1 MLSIRHGYHAAL
13 ANVVA
18 GPGTSSFLSPSC
30 DCRFWRYSCSPGM
43 HRSTADMAAS
53 VICALHAL
61 WRLLYC
67 VQLNFQLKATGP
79 TVTKFFMVMTGYM
92 HWMGC
97 LWYLLSELVIRFDV
111 IDDDPTIEVALAEGS
126 FAATLLARRLLP
138 APTP

>member
-1 MLSIRHGYHAAL
+1 MLSIRQGYHAAL

-18 GPGTSSFLSPSC
+18 GPGTSSFLSLSC

-111 IDDDPTIEVALAEGS
+111 TDDDPAIEVALTENLLPRL
-126 FAATLLARRLLP
+126 FLARRLLP